1 MQEQEIFKQVLFV
14 GPSIKA
20 KGGIASVLQS
30 YKDNFPTFNYLPT
43 NSPHGTIPGLFVL
56 LGTLIRLV
64 FIRLFTDIK
73 IVHIHGAS
81 GKSWIRKSFIIKL
94 AKALGFKVIWHC
106 HAAQMKEYT
115 TSYGLDKIRKVLV
128 KCDNIVVLSQSWYDY
143 FKEIY
148 KLDNVTIINNI
159 VSKPDNVANK
169 FDGVV
174 KLLFLGQIGQRKGC
188 YDMLKAIKA
197 AKDTFAGKLKLYVG
211 GNGEVK
217 NFTGLIR
224 DYGCDDIIE
233 YVGWVD
239 GEKKQRLLS
248 DCNIIILPSYN
259 EGLPISILEGMAHAM
274 PIISTTVGG
283 IPEIVKTGYNGVL
296 VKPGD
301 VQQLTQAIKRYIDR
315 PDLIKTEGENSAII
329 VKEYFPESVMR
340 QLIAM
345 YND

>member
-1 MQEQEIFKQVLFV
+1 
-14 GPSIKA
+14 
-20 KGGIASVLQS
+20 
-30 YKDNFPTFNYLPT
+30 LPT

-56 LGTLIRLV
+56 LSTLIRLV
-64 FIRLFTDIK
+64 FIRLFTGIK

-106 HAAQMKEYT
+106 HACQMKEYT
-115 TSYGLDKIRKVLV
+115 ISHGLNKIRRVLV

-143 FKEIY
+143 FRETY

-159 VSKPDNVANK
+159 VSKPDKVSNK

-188 YDMLKAIKA
+188 YDMLEAIKA

-211 GNGEVK
+211 GNGEVEK
-217 NFTGLIR
+217 FTSLIH

-233 YVGWVD
+233 YVGWVN
-239 GEKKQRLLS
+239 GEKKQHLLNE
-248 DCNIIILPSYN
+248 CNIIILPSYN

-283 IPEIVKTGYNGVL
+283 IPEIVKNDFNGIL
-296 VKPGD
+296 IKAGD
-301 VQQLTQAIKRYIDR
+301 VQQLTQAIQHYVDQ
-315 PDLIKTEGENSAII
+315 PHLIEAEGRNSLSI
-329 VKEYFPESVMR
+329 VKEFYPQSVYD
-340 QLIAM
+340 QLASL
-345 YND
+345 YNNMLITQK